1 MTKSTDSW
9 ETIAKASELPSRSM
23 KHIEIKGKEIAII
36 NLDGK
41 YYAINDRCGHMNA
54 PLSKGEIRNVQ
65 GKDIVTCPPHFST
78 FDIVTGKKLSEP
90 KMSPPM
96 DMVTLPKPLQDAF
109 AQAAQIMAFVKT
121 YDMETFEVE
130 KDRDDDIKLK
140 TNS

>member
-1 MTKSTDSW
+1 MAKSIDGW
-9 ETIAKASELPSRSM
+9 ESVAKASELPSRAM
-23 KHIEIKGKEIAII
+23 KHVEIKGKEITII

-65 GKDIVTCPPHFST
+65 GKDIVTCPLHFST

-96 DMVTLPKPLQDAF
+96 DMAALPKPLQDAF
-109 AQAAQIMAFVKT
+109 SLAAQIIAVVKT
-121 YDMETFEVE
+121 FDMEMFQVE
-130 KDRDDDIKLK
+130 RDGEDIKLK
-140 TNS
+140 INS

>member
-1 MTKSTDSW
+1 MEKPIDSW
-9 ETIAKASELPSRSM
+9 ETVAKASELPSRSM

-65 GKDIVTCPPHFST
+65 GKDIVTCPLHFST
-78 FDIVTGKKLSEP
+78 FDIATGKKLSEP

-96 DMVTLPKPLQDAF
+96 DMAALPKSLQNAF
-109 AQAAQIMAFVKT
+109 AHAAQVVAFVKT
-121 YDMETFEVE
+121 YDMETSQVE
-130 KDRDDDIKLK
+130 RDGEDIKLK

>member
-1 MTKSTDSW
+1 
-9 ETIAKASELPSRSM
+9 M

-36 NLDGK
+36 SLDGK

-65 GKDIVTCPPHFST
+65 GKDIVTCPLHFST
-78 FDIVTGKKLSEP
+78 FDIATGKKLSEP

-96 DMVTLPKPLQDAF
+96 DMAALPKSLQDAF
-109 AQAAQIMAFVKT
+109 AHAAQVMAFVKT
-121 YDMETFEVE
+121 YDMETFQVE
-130 KDRDDDIKLK
+130 RDGEDIKLK

>member
-41 YYAINDRCGHMNA
+41 YYAINDRCSHMNA

-65 GKDIVTCPPHFST
+65 GKDIITCPLHFLT

-96 DMVTLPKPLQDAF
+96 DMVALPKALQDAF

-121 YDMETFEVE
+121 YDMETFQVE
-130 KDRDDDIKLK
+130 KDGEDIKLK
-140 TNS
+140 INS

>member
-1 MTKSTDSW
+1 MSKPIDSW
-9 ETIAKASELPSRSM
+9 QTIAKATELPSGSM
-23 KHIEIKGKEIAII
+23 KHVETKGKEIAII

-65 GKDIVTCPPHFST
+65 GKDIVTCPLHFST

-96 DMVTLPKPLQDAF
+96 DMVALPKPLQDAF

-121 YDMETFEVE
+121 YDMETFEV
-130 KDRDDDIKLK
+130 KRDGEDIKLK
-140 TNS
+140 ISS